1 MTRMMRIGIGAAGLA
16 LLAACGG
23 GGEASRKDVVSVP
36 SAGLQQPE
44 SVLHDSVADVY
55 IVSNLDGMPLDKD
68 NNGFLSRVSPDG
80 RMLQARWIAGGH
92 GGATL
97 HAPKGTGIVGDTLY
111 VADID
116 VVRRFHRTTGAPLG
130 EIPFPG
136 ATFLNDLAV
145 GADGSVY
152 VTDTGLRMGAGRLQA
167 SGTDAVY
174 RVPPGGTPRPLVR
187 GPELGSPNGVVVDA
201 DGGVTVAAMTTSE
214 VYRVAPDG
222 SRTPLRAPRRG
233 QLDGLVRTRGGAL
246 LVSDWKRSAAY
257 LIEADADAV
266 MAVRNLPS
274 PADIGYDARRDR
286 LLVPL
291 MTVNRVEFHPAPRAP

>member
-1 MTRMMRIGIGAAGLA
+1 MRIGRGAAGLA

-23 GGEASRKDVVSVP
+23 GGDASRAGVVSVP

-55 IVSNLDGMPLDKD
+55 LVSNVDGMPLDKD

-80 RMLQARWIAGGH
+80 RMLQPRWIAGGQN
-92 GGATL
+92 GATL
-97 HAPKGTGIVGDTLY
+97 HAPKGTGIRGDTLY

-130 EIPFPG
+130 EVAIPG
-136 ATFLNDLAV
+136 ATLLNDVAV

-152 VTDTGLRMGAGRLQA
+152 VTDSGLRMGAGRLEA

-174 RVPPGGTPRPLVR
+174 RIPPGGAPRVLVR
-187 GPELGSPNGVVVDA
+187 GPELGSPNGIVADA
-201 DGGVTVAAMTTSE
+201 DGGVIVAAMTASE

-222 SRTPLRAPRRG
+222 TRTPLLSPRRG
-233 QLDGLVRTRGGAL
+233 QLDGVVRTRGGAL

-257 LIEADADAV
+257 LITAAAEPV
-266 MAVRNLPS
+266 IAVRNLPS
-274 PADIGYDARRDR
+274 PADIGYDAKRDR

-291 MTVNRVEFHPAPRAP
+291 MTVNRVEFHPAPTAP